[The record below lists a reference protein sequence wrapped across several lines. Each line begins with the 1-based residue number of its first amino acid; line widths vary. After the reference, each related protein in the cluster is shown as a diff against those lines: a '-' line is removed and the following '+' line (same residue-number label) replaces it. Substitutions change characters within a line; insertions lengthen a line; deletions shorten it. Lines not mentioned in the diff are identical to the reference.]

1 MRFLFCLSA
10 VFCLE
15 GPISASEI
23 DVKTELL
30 SSAPVPAPTR
40 KGEDWPKFL
49 GPRGTGVSGETGL
62 LTKWPESGP
71 PVVWKKTV
79 GTGYSAPSVRGN
91 RLVVHHRPKDREI
104 IECLRA
110 DTGEALWRT
119 SYPTDFSDPYGY
131 NNGPRCT
138 PLLTDK
144 FCYTYGAEGTLA
156 CTELATGKV
165 VWIRSVK
172 EDFKLPEWFFGI
184 GCTPILED
192 GLLIVL
198 VGGQPNSGVVAFDPI
213 TGKTVWEA
221 VGKQTWNGAEERW
234 PPASSGRGGEAP
246 ARKYEWTGSEM
257 LIGYSSP
264 IVASIHGKRH
274 LLCLVRQGLV
284 SLDPKTGKEN
294 FHYWFSSRIHESVNA
309 ARPVVIDDKI
319 LLSAAYRVGSVLLQV
334 SPDGQRV
341 SELWRDSENLL
352 THWSTPIHVDGFV
365 YGFSGR
371 HENEGEL
378 RCLELKTGDVVW
390 KSNGLLI
397 DPMTIA
403 QDPVTGKLKNRET
416 GKEIPWPLFGR
427 GSKIAYE
434 DKFIILGERGTLFHA
449 KIDPTKYV
457 ELARSGYPEIGY
469 PAWAAPVLSRK
480 RLYLRDENALICLDL
495 SPE

>member
-15 GPISASEI
+15 GQASASEI
-23 DVKTELL
+23 DVRTELL
-30 SSAPVPAPTR
+30 SSAAVPTPTR
-40 KGEDWPKFL
+40 EGTDWPRFL
-49 GPRGTGVSGETGL
+49 GPHGTGVSDETGL
-62 LTKWPESGP
+62 LAKWPESGP
-71 PVVWKKTV
+71 PVVWKKQI

-91 RLVVHHRPKDREI
+91 RLVVHHRPRDREI

-110 DTGEALWRT
+110 DTGEELWRT
-119 SYPTDFSDPYGY
+119 SYPSDFSDPYGY
-131 NNGPRCT
+131 NNGPRCS

-165 VWIRSVK
+165 VWIRSLK
-172 EDFKLPEWFFGI
+172 QDFQLAEWFFGI

-198 VGGQPNSGVVAFDPI
+198 VGGQPNSAVVAFDPK

-221 VGKQTWNGAEERW
+221 VGKQTWDGVEERW
-234 PPASSGRGGEAP
+234 PAPRGRGDDGP
-246 ARKYEWTGSEM
+246 KRKYTWTGSEM
-257 LIGYSSP
+257 MIGYATP
-264 IVASIHGKRH
+264 VVDEIHGRRH

-284 SLDPKTGKEN
+284 SLDPKTGREN
-294 FHYWFSSRIHESVNA
+294 FHYWFRSRTHESVNA
-309 ARPVVIDDKI
+309 ACPVVIGDKI
-319 LLSAAYRVGSVLLQV
+319 FISAAYRVGSALLQV
-334 SPDGQRV
+334 AKDGKTAT
-341 SELWRDSENLL
+341 ELWRDTDNLQ
-352 THWSTPIHVDGFV
+352 THWSTTIHRDGFL

-378 RCLELKTGDVVW
+378 RCLDLKTGNVVW

-397 DPMTIA
+397 DPMRIT
-403 QDPVTGKLKNRET
+403 QDPATGKLKDRDT
-416 GKEIPWPLFGR
+416 GREIPWPVFGR

-457 ELARSGYPEIGY
+457 ELARAGYPEIGY

-495 SPE
+495 APK